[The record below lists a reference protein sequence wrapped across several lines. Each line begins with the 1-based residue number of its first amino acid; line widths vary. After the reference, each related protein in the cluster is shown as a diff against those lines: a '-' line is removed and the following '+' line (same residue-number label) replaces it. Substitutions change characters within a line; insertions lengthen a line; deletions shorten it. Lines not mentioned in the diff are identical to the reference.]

1 MHPFKHQAHKSGKSK
16 IGSIH
21 KGGSVKNLD
30 TKGYGS
36 SGRVDSSHSDVM
48 EIKDHPHALA
58 RGGKA
63 KHGKHKSIARG
74 LPPATPSPD
83 DMAAMQAGAG
93 MSSPTPAPASPI
105 GGAPPPGGG
114 GPPPGG
120 AMQKRG
126 GRTKRAAGGRI
137 PDAGQATGVARL
149 QQAGKKK

>member
-30 TKGYGS
+30 TKGYGH
-36 SGRVDSSHSDVM
+36 VDSSHSDVM

-58 RGGKA
+58 RGGRA
-63 KHGKHKSIARG
+63 KHHSGKHKSSIARG

-93 MSSPTPAPASPI
+93 MPSPSPAPASPM
-105 GGAPPPGGG
+105 GAPPPGGG
-114 GPPPGG
+114 MPGMP
-120 AMQKRG
+120 MQKRG
-126 GRTKRAAGGRI
+126 GGIKRASGGRI

-149 QQAGKKK
+149 QQAGKKSK